1 VSGKRN
7 RLVALALAC
16 CAGLLA
22 AAFGGAASAAR
33 VTINTSIPPAKWKSV
48 RLRNLPKDAS
58 VIVVVETSG
67 VIGVV
72 FVHQE
77 ELKRFPAAAKP
88 TFQGSVDRKL
98 SFRVVI
104 PKAGNYYVILDNR
117 RGTEK
122 RRVRLQIQAQRAG
135 AGSPPPRSPPRIERK
150 GETSI

>member
-1 VSGKRN
+1 MSARPI
-7 RLVALALAC
+7 RALALAFFG
-16 CAGLLA
+16 AALLA
-22 AAFGGAASAAR
+22 ATFGGTASAAR
-33 VTINTSIPPAKWKSV
+33 VTINTSIPPAKWKAV
-48 RLRNLPKDAS
+48 RLRNLPENATLS
-58 VIVVVETSG
+58 VVVETSG

-77 ELKRFPAAAKP
+77 ELKRFPAGAKP
-88 TFQGSVDRKL
+88 AFQGTVDRKL

-117 RGTEK
+117 PGTER

-135 AGSPPPRSPPRIERK
+135 SRPPRSPPRIERK

>member
-1 VSGKRN
+1 MSAGRVS
-7 RLVALALAC
+7 VIALAC
-16 CAGLLA
+16 CAALLA

-33 VTINTSIPPAKWKSV
+33 VTINTSIPAAKWKAV

-58 VIVVVETSG
+58 VSVAVETSG

-72 FVHQE
+72 FVHQD
-77 ELKRFPAAAKP
+77 ELKRFPKAAKP

-117 RGTEK
+117 AGSEK

-135 AGSPPPRSPPRIERK
+135 SRAAPAPPRIERK